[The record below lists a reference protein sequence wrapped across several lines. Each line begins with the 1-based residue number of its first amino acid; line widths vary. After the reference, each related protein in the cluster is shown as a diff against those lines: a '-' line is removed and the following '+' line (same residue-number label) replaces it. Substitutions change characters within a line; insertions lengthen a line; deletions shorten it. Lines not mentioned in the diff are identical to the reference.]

1 MGNQIIRKSMIRALS
16 EFLPV
21 GGTAKM
27 LLTVAFT
34 VEIDES
40 YVNSLLFNI

>member
-1 MGNQIIRKSMIRALS
+1 MGHQIIRKSMIRALS

-27 LLTVAFT
+27 LLTVACT
-34 VEIDES
+34 VEIARKLCELS
-40 YVNSLLFNI
+40 TFV